1 MARYIY
7 SKVDPNR
14 LLHIVHDITE
24 TKGQRE
30 DLVPPNNFLQ
40 IATIPLKP
48 NQTFRA
54 HKHIWNNFSGL
65 KIAQEAWIVI
75 RGRVETTLYD
85 LDNSILEKVI
95 LYEGHMSITLEG
107 GHNYMASP
115 EGAFVY
121 EVKTGPYQGIE
132 LDKEFI

>member
-7 SKVDPNR
+7 SKVDPTK
-14 LLHIVHDITE
+14 LLHIIHDITE
-24 TKGQRE
+24 TKEQRE

-40 IATIPLKP
+40 IATIPLKA
-48 NQTFRA
+48 NQTFKA
-54 HKHIWNNFSGL
+54 HKHIWNNFNGP
-65 KIAQEAWIVI
+65 KIAQESWIVI
-75 RGRVETTLYD
+75 RGRVEATLYD
-85 LDNSILEKVI
+85 IDNTILEKVI
-95 LYEGHMSITLEG
+95 LHEGHLSITLEG